1 MLKVVSIE
9 RVQGEATWFR
19 FANSVRSIIERG
31 ARSLPPNLRA
41 LFNGIV
47 LGDDRNQT
55 LATGSLFR
63 RSGLSHITAVS
74 GQNVAFVMAVFRPLL
89 HRLRLSQRWL
99 ATAVIIVLFATM
111 VRFEPSVLRATA
123 MVAVSV
129 TATTFGRPLSPLRAL
144 SLVAIGLIFL
154 DPLLVYSLGFQL
166 SVTACLGIALLTK
179 PIARVLVG
187 PSWLCEALAVTIA
200 AQVGTAPFLFKF
212 SGGVPVVSLVANVV
226 ALPLAS
232 FVMMWGLAGGLL
244 AGLSPVWMA
253 ALIHIPTRVALEI
266 VNAIATVGARLS
278 LGRFGVPHIAALA
291 MMAVVVAIVGSP
303 RRRINTRGDHLRF
316 QLLRIVCATILL
328 LPTLKICAWGQ
339 PDIHDSSL
347 DGMRVDRN
355 SSRTIV
361 VVYKTLTPNRAVRT
375 LERLGVYRVDE
386 LVVTKNSSSFATVAV
401 EVRNCF
407 GPTHVVA
414 PRGQF
419 LNFDW
424 VTYV

>member
-1 MLKVVSIE
+1 MPPLFGSLCICVACGLGTSSLSNAANQGLLRDVTSDSGSFQVSLLTDPAASPFGGQSASARIGDMHVQVQSAAMQELHAGQTVRMSGELKSMPIAKRLERRQNHQVAVLKVVSIE

-200 AQVGTAPFLFKF
+200 DKLEPRPSCSNL
-212 SGGVPVVSLVANVV
+212 VV
-226 ALPLAS
+226 ASQS
-232 FVMMWGLAGGLL
+232 F
-244 AGLSPVWMA
+244 
-253 ALIHIPTRVALEI
+253 R
-266 VNAIATVGARLS
+266 
-278 LGRFGVPHIAALA
+278 
-291 MMAVVVAIVGSP
+291 
-303 RRRINTRGDHLRF
+303 
-316 QLLRIVCATILL
+316 
-328 LPTLKICAWGQ
+328 
-339 PDIHDSSL
+339 
-347 DGMRVDRN
+347 
-355 SSRTIV
+355 
-361 VVYKTLTPNRAVRT
+361 
-375 LERLGVYRVDE
+375 
-386 LVVTKNSSSFATVAV
+386 
-401 EVRNCF
+401 
-407 GPTHVVA
+407 
-414 PRGQF
+414 
-419 LNFDW
+419 
-424 VTYV
+424 